1 MNPFIPTLWY
11 ADWVWSFPLIV
22 VTVLIHVFGL
32 GLFNERV
39 IPALGGGIARGHR
52 TAAFIVVMGATV
64 LLATFL
70 HGLEAAIWA
79 VAYLVLGALP
89 DHRSGMLYLL
99 GAMTTYGHAS
109 LFLVNHWQIM
119 GALEALNGII
129 LFGLTTA
136 FLFSKIQRVSP
147 LGHR

>member
-1 MNPFIPTLWY
+1 MNPATPTLWY
-11 ADWVWSFPLIV
+11 ADWAWSLPLIV
-22 VTVLIHVFGL
+22 VTVLIHVLGL

-39 IPALGGGIARGHR
+39 IPALGGATARGHR

-89 DHRSGMLYLL
+89 DFRSAMLYC
-99 GAMTTYGHAS
+99 
-109 LFLVNHWQIM
+109 
-119 GALEALNGII
+119 
-129 LFGLTTA
+129 
-136 FLFSKIQRVSP
+136 
-147 LGHR
+147 